1 MNWKSHNSSVLSFL
15 PLLVLYI
22 AVVLVFSSNVL
33 EGDEFRHLH
42 YAENLIHGFYTE
54 ADNPELLNGPGYP
67 LVLAPF
73 LAINSGFLILK
84 LLNAI
89 FVFIGVVYFKKTIE
103 FFAKKKYA
111 IIFAFLVGIY
121 PPLLRYMPLIYSEP
135 LTFMIVCGLLFHV
148 FKLFR
153 SEKLNRK
160 QIVIIS
166 LYIVFLVL
174 VKIIFLQVIGLSL
187 LILIVL
193 FLWNRDRQNIKI
205 ALVLVGGFLL
215 IVPYLMYAYSLT
227 GKLFYL
233 GTGGGEILYH
243 RSTPYENEWGNWFSR
258 EDVLHGNSEDF
269 KPDTVYENL
278 NQLSVNHRK
287 IYVELEDLTFI
298 ERDSAFKAIAIE
310 NMKAHPGKYLKNTIS
325 NVGRFLF
332 HYPFSYR
339 NQNMAAY
346 GYLIPNALILG
357 LCILC
362 IYPFLLNRR
371 NVPFEL
377 KAVMIFYLIYACA
390 IILLDGR
397 GRNFIIMVPSL
408 VLFFAYI
415 YTNTVKITLL
425 KPREEKQ
432 QTNID

>member
-1 MNWKSHNSSVLSFL
+1 MNWKSYYRSVL
-15 PLLVLYI
+15 PLSPLMVLYVVI
-22 AVVLVFSSNVL
+22 VFVFSKDVLV
-33 EGDEFRHLH
+33 GDEFRHLH
-42 YAENLIHGFYTE
+42 YADNLLHGFYTE

-67 LVLAPF
+67 LVLSPF
-73 LAINSGFLILK
+73 LAINVGFLILR

-103 FFAKKKYA
+103 FFAKEKYA
-111 IIFAFLVGIY
+111 IVFALLIGIY

-135 LTFMIVCGLLFHV
+135 LTFMIICGLLFHV
-148 FKLFR
+148 FKLYR
-153 SEKLNRK
+153 SEKIDWK
-160 QIVIIS
+160 QIALIS
-166 LYIVFLVL
+166 LYIGFLVL
-174 VKIIFLQVIGLSL
+174 VKIIFLQVIGVSL
-187 LILIVL
+187 LIVIVL
-193 FLWNRDRQNIKI
+193 FLWNRNRRNIKF

-215 IVPYLMYAYSLT
+215 IAPYLMYTYSLT

-243 RSTPYENEWGNWFSR
+243 RSTPYEYEWGNWFSR
-258 EDVLHGNSEDF
+258 EDVLYGSSEDYQ
-269 KPDTVYENL
+269 PDTVYKDL
-278 NQLSVNHRK
+278 NRLSVNHHD
-287 IYVELEDLTFI
+287 IYMKLEDLTFI

-310 NMKAHPGKYLKNTIS
+310 NMKAHPGKYLKNTIA

-362 IYPFLLNRR
+362 IYPFILNRR
-371 NVPFEL
+371 KVPFEL
-377 KAVMIFYLIYACA
+377 KAVIIFYLIYACA
-390 IILLDGR
+390 IVLLDGR

-425 KPREEKQ
+425 KPGEEKQ
-432 QTNID
+432 QLNID